1 MSINYSKWPIK
12 KEQVENLLLDPLNPR
27 LSELN
32 NPTQEKIIEQ
42 LIKYEDVLS
51 LSLRIAER
59 GFLPSEILIAYKEGN
74 STYVLEGNRRLA
86 ACKLLLDPDKASEK
100 YKKRF
105 QSLSEKVNKDNLKE
119 INLVF
124 SPTRKDAD
132 YIIAGRHTETP
143 IKKWRLMDQANFYYR
158 RIKDGETIENLS
170 KSVGVSSTK
179 IKKLVISYNM
189 CLRARHLSLS
199 EIAKEQL
206 FNLDVEDKKEKFDLS
221 TLDRIVQSKPGREY
235 LKVTYGENGNL
246 NILETEKDFDSKL
259 KHLIEDIAQKEINS
273 RILSKTESINSYLQ
287 SPEKFKRDNKSYID
301 KSSKAVISSD
311 SKSIIPTS
319 IICGIDNGRVKDIF
333 GELQRLDAKKLPNAH
348 AATLRLLLEI
358 GTYIYMERN
367 GELTNYKNDYLVKEA
382 KKSGKG
388 VKEVP
393 DTWPNLKDL
402 IKWLIAN
409 DTSIDSKVKK
419 ALNKYIDHKG
429 NEPVL
434 DDLNSFMH
442 NPNYFPTKTLL
453 SQKWK
458 QLSEYLRHILRKAS

>member
-1 MSINYSKWPIK
+1 MSINYSKWSLEK
-12 KEQVENLLLDPLNPR
+12 GQVENLLLDPFNPR

-32 NPTQEKIIEQ
+32 NPTQEEIIEQ
-42 LIKYEDVLS
+42 LIKHEDVLS

-59 GFLPSEILIAYKEGN
+59 GFLPSEILIAYKNGN

-86 ACKLLLDPDKASEK
+86 ACKLLLEPNKASEK

-119 INLVF
+119 INLVI
-124 SPTRKDAD
+124 SPNRKDAD
-132 YIIAGRHTETP
+132 YIIAGRHTEIS

-158 RIKDGETIENLS
+158 RIKDGETIDNLS
-170 KSVGVSSTK
+170 KSVGVSASK
-179 IKKLVISYNM
+179 VKRLVASYNM
-189 CLRARHLSLS
+189 CLRARHLPLS
-199 EIAKEQL
+199 KIAKEQL
-206 FNLDVEDKKEKFDLS
+206 FNLEVEEKKEKFDLS
-221 TLDRIVQSKPGREY
+221 TLDRIIQSKPGREY
-235 LKVTYGENGNL
+235 LKVSYSENGNL

-259 KHLIEDIAQKEINS
+259 KRLIEDIAQKEINS

-287 SPEKFKRDNKSYID
+287 SPEKFKRNYKSSIN
-301 KSSKAVISSD
+301 KSSKVVISSD

-319 IICGIDNGRVKDIF
+319 IICDIDNDRVKDIF
-333 GELQRLDAKKLPNAH
+333 GELQHLDAKKLPNAH

-367 GELTNYKNDYLVKEA
+367 GELSTYKSDYLTKEA
-382 KKSGKG
+382 KKSGK
-388 VKEVP
+388 VAKEVP

-409 DTSIDSKVKK
+409 DTSIDSKVNK

-442 NPNYFPTKTLL
+442 NPNYFPTKALL

-458 QLSEYLRHILRKAS
+458 QLSEYLRHILRKVS